1 MSNTL
6 RIAAACRYELPSQ
19 LQALPQYPAPD
30 GMSAQTFLAAL
41 CRGSDRYRPHMKMR
55 LQHELDIIET
65 TGLALTAA
73 AGQWQ
78 NATASKRHPCYNAGS
93 QRLQAKGGALPRF
106 TLPAIIL
113 LGLALRIAYTASV
126 YGPMLDLDYPGDY
139 WDYHIAA
146 KQILRGDTAFTHRIF
161 LVRPP
166 LYPLIVAALGVNRP
180 LLLILNQLLAIMI
193 IPLTY
198 RLARQLGLSVKL
210 ALLAALIVALDPTSI
225 KYSGILL
232 AEPLA
237 NLLLAMA
244 FVALLALKRMETGPG
259 TISWGLVA
267 GALIALSALTRP
279 AAYLLWIPLAAWI
292 VGARWRMGLRGL
304 AALAIALPALF
315 SMGLW
320 QHHNAANFNNSS
332 FTSVGAF
339 NLLYYRAASTLHLAQ
354 DRQDIE
360 AVKASLA
367 RRVEAHAGN
376 QDGDIPVDWRERHRA
391 NSGRG
396 DAAMRDVALEVIRQH
411 PAEFALAALVGAYQ
425 SLIDIWGA
433 LAVPGT
439 LWNIA
444 LLFAAAVGLLS
455 LFRRRRWVEA
465 MFLLLPSVY
474 FVAGTVLVC
483 TTCMD
488 TRARVMITP
497 LLAVLAAYGIM
508 RILNRRR
515 AGSAFLSPPVDS

>member
-1 MSNTL
+1 M
-6 RIAAACRYELPSQ
+6 
-19 LQALPQYPAPD
+19 
-30 GMSAQTFLAAL
+30 
-41 CRGSDRYRPHMKMR
+41 
-55 LQHELDIIET
+55 
-65 TGLALTAA
+65 
-73 AGQWQ
+73 
-78 NATASKRHPCYNAGS
+78 
-93 QRLQAKGGALPRF
+93 PRF
-106 TLPAIIL
+106 ALPAIML
-113 LGLALRIAYTASV
+113 LGLALRIAYTTSV
-126 YGPMLDLDYPGDY
+126 YGPTLDLDYPGDY

-198 RLARQLGLSVKL
+198 RLARGLRLSQEL

-237 NLLLAMA
+237 NWLLALA
-244 FVALLALKRMETGPG
+244 FVALLALQRLESRSATLA
-259 TISWGLVA
+259 WGLVA
-267 GALIALSALTRP
+267 GGLIALSALTRP

-292 VGARWRMGLRGL
+292 VGARWRLGLRGL
-304 AALAIALPALF
+304 AALAIALPALLG
-315 SMGLW
+315 MGLW
-320 QHHNAANFNNSS
+320 QRHNLATFNNSS

-339 NLLYYRAASTLHLAQ
+339 NLLYYRAAATLHLAQ
-354 DRQDIE
+354 GRQDIE
-360 AVKASLA
+360 AVKVSLA
-367 RRVEAHAGN
+367 RRVEAHTGN
-376 QDGDIPVDWRERHRA
+376 QDGDIAVEWRTRHRA
-391 NSGRG
+391 SSARG
-396 DAAMRDVALEVIRQH
+396 EAAMRDVALEVIGQH

-425 SLIDIWGA
+425 SLIEIWGA

-444 LLFAAAVGLLS
+444 LLMGSAIGLLS
-455 LFRRRRWVEA
+455 LLRRRRWIEA
-465 MFLLLPSVY
+465 MFLLLPSAY

-497 LLAVLAAYGIM
+497 LLAVMAAFGLV
-508 RILNRRR
+508 RVLSRRR
-515 AGSAFLSPPVDS
+515 AASASLSPPADS